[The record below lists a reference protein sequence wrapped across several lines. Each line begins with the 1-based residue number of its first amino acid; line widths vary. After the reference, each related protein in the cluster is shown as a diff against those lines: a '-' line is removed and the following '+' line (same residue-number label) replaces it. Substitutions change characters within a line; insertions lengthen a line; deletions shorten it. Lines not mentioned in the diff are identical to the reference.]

1 MSDYGNRPPIKK
13 HVLHNRK
20 LGLSAPCPSA
30 KGKWSSLTVGLVSNN
45 PRFTIYTNDP
55 EDKTDRDGKPVPITG
70 NVDAPIFFQFLRRAE
85 LVAQGPVDVKFK
97 IENEGFQWF
106 GKERA
111 KEKSVLSELHFG
123 KDKDGVCWISVTMK
137 DRPRIQFK
145 FGQNDFHHWYHGD
158 GTPFS
163 PEEVSV
169 DAFLGWAEMFRNLMP
184 VRMDL
189 GYVEPKPRDDNGGN
203 RGGGGGN
210 YNRGGGGG
218 GGGNYNNRSSG
229 GGGGGGSASDDD
241 DIPF

>member
-1 MSDYGNRPPIKK
+1 MSDYNNNGGRPAVKK

-55 EDKTDRDGKPVPITG
+55 EDKTDRDGRPVPITG
-70 NVDAPIFFQFLRRAE
+70 NVDSPVFFQFLERAKR
-85 LVAQGPVDVKFK
+85 VAEGPADVKFK
-97 IENEGFQWF
+97 VENWGFAWF

-123 KDKDGVCWISVTMK
+123 KAADGALWISVTMK

-158 GTPFS
+158 GTPFTV
-163 PEEVSV
+163 EEVSK
-169 DAFLGWAEMFRNLMP
+169 DAFLGWAKMFEGLMP

-189 GYVEPKPRDDNGGN
+189 GYVEPKPRDDNKGGN
-203 RGGGGGN
+203 GGGRGG
-210 YNRGGGGG
+210 YNNGGGGG
-218 GGGNYNNRSSG
+218 GRSG
-229 GGGGGGSASDDD
+229 GGGGGGDSFGEE